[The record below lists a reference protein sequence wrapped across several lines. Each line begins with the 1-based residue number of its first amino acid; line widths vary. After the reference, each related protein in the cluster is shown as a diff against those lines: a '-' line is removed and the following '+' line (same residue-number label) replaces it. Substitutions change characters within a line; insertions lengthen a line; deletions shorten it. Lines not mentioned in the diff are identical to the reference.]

1 MYLELYEREGAK
13 SKAKEVH
20 LRNFTSSLR
29 CPLISLKVVFSLPA
43 VTLPGPH
50 KDSLC
55 AMTHLQDGSLVSCS
69 QVGYMREKERGG
81 DREEKRAHN
90 YFLNVLILFPV

>member
-1 MYLELYEREGAK
+1 M
-13 SKAKEVH
+13 S
-20 LRNFTSSLR
+20 
-29 CPLISLKVVFSLPA
+29 LISLKVVFSLPA

-69 QVGYMREKERGG
+69 QVRERGTQRERGG
-81 DREEKRAHN
+81 RQRGQERTQ
-90 YFLNVLILFPV
+90 LFPECPHTFPV

>member
-1 MYLELYEREGAK
+1 M
-13 SKAKEVH
+13 S
-20 LRNFTSSLR
+20 
-29 CPLISLKVVFSLPA
+29 LISLKVVFSLPA

-69 QVGYMREKERGG
+69 QVGYMREKEGH
-81 DREEKRAHN
+81 REREGEKGRKREHT
-90 YFLNVLILFPV
+90 IIS

>member
-1 MYLELYEREGAK
+1 M
-13 SKAKEVH
+13 S
-20 LRNFTSSLR
+20 
-29 CPLISLKVVFSLPA
+29 LISLKVVFSLPA

-69 QVGYMREKERGG
+69 QVGYMRERKRDTERERGG
-81 DREEKRAHN
+81 GKTGRRREN
-90 YFLNVLILFPV
+90 TIIS

>member
-1 MYLELYEREGAK
+1 M
-13 SKAKEVH
+13 S
-20 LRNFTSSLR
+20 
-29 CPLISLKVVFSLPA
+29 LISLKVVFSLPA

-69 QVGYMREKERGG
+69 QVGYIREKERGTQ
-81 DREEKRAHN
+81 REGGRQGGQESTQ
-90 YFLNVLILFPV
+90 LFPECAHTFSCINIGWGSLFLDT

>member
-1 MYLELYEREGAK
+1 M
-13 SKAKEVH
+13 S
-20 LRNFTSSLR
+20 
-29 CPLISLKVVFSLPA
+29 LISLKVVFSLPA

-69 QVGYMREKERGG
+69 QVGYMRERKRDTEREGG
-81 DREEKRAHN
+81 GRQGGQERTQ
-90 YFLNVLILFPV
+90 LFPECPHTFSCINIGWSSLFLDT